1 MRSKQK
7 KKLLLLALELLILL
21 VLIGIFVIYQMT
33 FGKMNL
39 EDKLDDDK
47 VGINT
52 DIDADTILAQEGY
65 TNIAL
70 FGLDNRSEGK
80 YESGNADTI
89 MIASINNKTKEVKLV
104 SVYRDTF
111 LSIGNGKFRKANASY
126 ASGGVSQAV
135 AMLNS
140 NFDLTITEYVCVD
153 WAVVIKAI
161 DALGGIDL
169 EITEAEMK
177 QINKYLHDV
186 DKVTGKTT
194 AHLTTYGQIH
204 LDGSQA
210 CTYARIR
217 KLAGDDY
224 KRASRQRIVLQAM
237 LTKAKSADLVD
248 LTEVCKAVFGD
259 ISTSLTIKEI
269 LAMATYVPKY
279 EIVDTTGFPFKLT
292 NQRLS
297 ATGDTVIPVELDN
310 NVEELHRFLFGN
322 ENYTLSQTV
331 QSISNDIVIKTGI
344 DSTSSTVDTSS
355 YNDTTGKKGT
365 ESTSSDGGNNETGNK
380 R

>member
-111 LSIGNGKFRKANASY
+111 L
-126 ASGGVSQAV
+126 
-135 AMLNS
+135 
-140 NFDLTITEYVCVD
+140 
-153 WAVVIKAI
+153 
-161 DALGGIDL
+161 
-169 EITEAEMK
+169 
-177 QINKYLHDV
+177 IN
-186 DKVTGKTT
+186 
-194 AHLTTYGQIH
+194 I
-204 LDGSQA
+204 
-210 CTYARIR
+210 I
-217 KLAGDDY
+217 
-224 KRASRQRIVLQAM
+224 
-237 LTKAKSADLVD
+237 
-248 LTEVCKAVFGD
+248 
-259 ISTSLTIKEI
+259 
-269 LAMATYVPKY
+269 
-279 EIVDTTGFPFKLT
+279 
-292 NQRLS
+292 
-297 ATGDTVIPVELDN
+297 
-310 NVEELHRFLFGN
+310 
-322 ENYTLSQTV
+322 
-331 QSISNDIVIKTGI
+331 
-344 DSTSSTVDTSS
+344 
-355 YNDTTGKKGT
+355 
-365 ESTSSDGGNNETGNK
+365 
-380 R
+380 

>member
-1 MRSKQK
+1 MRNKQK
-7 KKLLLLALELLILL
+7 KKLLLLAFEIL
-21 VLIGIFVIYQMT
+21 VLIVLIGVFVIYQIT

-39 EDKLDDDK
+39 QDKLDEDK
-47 VGINT
+47 AGINM

-80 YESGNADTI
+80 YDSGNADTI
-89 MIASINNKTKEVKLV
+89 MIASINNETKEVKLV

-111 LSIGNGKFRKANASY
+111 LSIGNGKCRKANASY
-126 ASGGVSQAV
+126 ASGGVTQAV

-140 NFDLTITEYVCVD
+140 NLDLTITEYVCVD
-153 WAVVIKAI
+153 WSAVIKAI
-161 DALGGIDL
+161 DALGGVDI
-169 EITEAEMK
+169 EITEPEMN

-186 DKVTGKTT
+186 DKVTGKKTE
-194 AHLTTYGQIH
+194 HLTKYGQMH

-237 LTKAKSADLVD
+237 LTKAKSADIVELS
-248 LTEVCKAVFGD
+248 EVCNAVFGD

-279 EIVDTTGFPFKLT
+279 EIADTTGFPFKLT
-292 NQRLS
+292 NKRLK

-310 NVEELHRFLFGN
+310 NVEQLHQFLFGN
-322 ENYTLSQTV
+322 QNYTLSQTV
-331 QSISNDIVIKTGI
+331 QNISNEIVSQTGV
-344 DSTSSTVDTSS
+344 DMTTATVDTSS

-365 ESTSSDGGNNETGNK
+365 ESTN
-380 R
+380 